1 MTENKK
7 KFYIATLIVAV
18 SNLLSRIL
26 GLLRSTILAA
36 IYGATENNGI
46 ADCYNASFVLPDI
59 IYNLTVFGIIS
70 IVLVPFFSGIIST
83 GDDLANTNED
93 LDKNCCAILNFFF
106 VLVAA
111 ICALMWFFAP
121 VIVENFLVKGF
132 AGDSYKI
139 ETTIRLT
146 RIMLLQ
152 PIFVTLAGILGAYMN
167 ARERYTSYSIAML
180 FYNIGIIAGILIL
193 HSRFG
198 IDAAAWGTVFGSF
211 LWFAIQLVGSMYA
224 KFHYSFCFPKFDKE
238 FFSLIFLAVPRIIAL
253 GSEQFVKFFITVY
266 ASFLC
271 AGALTIYSYAE
282 NFSMVPYGMI
292 AVSISTTAFPIFSK
306 NFALSEYDK
315 MLESLF
321 DKLKILLFL
330 LLPICSLMIILR
342 FEMID
347 ILLGYK
353 SFTRQDTI
361 LTCSTFF
368 SYMMGI
374 PFYSV
379 TIIVAKY
386 FYAQKKTFM
395 PMFISLLMCAATI
408 LLSYILMKILPE
420 NLKISGLA
428 FGRTA
433 GYAVQMILLLIMV
446 FCAKDIKYT
455 IFPKA
460 EIFEIVKIVMMNF
473 VFTVVLFFI
482 HYRVASFIK
491 EHSLLYSKFQYLLS
505 GCITGFCAII
515 CYFLLGI
522 VFKLPYFN
530 VIISRFGKK
539 QSSTL
544 RSRK

>member
-7 KFYIATLIVAV
+7 KFFLATLIVAV

-70 IVLVPFFSGIIST
+70 IVLVPFFSGILSKQE
-83 GDDLANTNED
+83 DSLNNNEE
-93 LDKNCCAILNFFF
+93 LDKNCCAMLNFFF
-106 VLVAA
+106 AA
-111 ICALMWFFAP
+111 VTVISILAWFFAP
-121 VIVENFLVKGF
+121 VIVKNFLVKGF
-132 AGDSYKI
+132 ADDSYKI

-152 PIFVTLAGILGAYMN
+152 PLFVTLAGILGAYMN

-180 FYNIGIIAGILIL
+180 FYNVGIIAGILL
-193 HSRFG
+193 LNKKLG
-198 IDAAAWGTVFGSF
+198 IDAAAWGTVLGSF
-211 LWFAIQLVGSMYA
+211 LWFAIQLIGAIYA
-224 KFHYSFCFPKFDKE
+224 GFRYNFNFPKFDKE
-238 FFSLIFLAVPRIIAL
+238 FFDLIFLAVPRVIAL
-253 GSEQFVKFFITVY
+253 GGEQFVKFFITGY

-292 AVSISTTAFPIFSK
+292 AVSLSTTAFPIFSK
-306 NFALSEYDK
+306 NFALGEYDK

-330 LLPICSLMIILR
+330 TLPICSLMVILR

-353 SFTRQDTI
+353 SFTLQDTK
-361 LTCSTFF
+361 LTCSTFLA
-368 SYMMGI
+368 YMLGI
-374 PFYSV
+374 PFYSI

-395 PMFISLLMCAATI
+395 PMFISLLMCATTI
-408 LLSYILMKILPE
+408 FSSYLLIKILPG
-420 NLKISGLA
+420 NMKISGLA

-433 GYAVQMILLLIMV
+433 GYLIQMILLLVMI
-446 FCAKDIKYT
+446 FCVKNVRYT
-455 IFPKA
+455 IFPKMQ
-460 EIFEIVKIVMMNF
+460 IFEIIRIIIMNC
-473 VFTVVLFFI
+473 VFALVVFFI
-482 HYRVASFIK
+482 HSEILTFIT
-491 EHSLLYSKFQYLLS
+491 ENISLHNKLQYFIS
-505 GCITGFCAII
+505 GCITGFTAILL
-515 CYFLLGI
+515 YFLLGI
-522 VFKLPYFN
+522 IFKLPYFN
-530 VIISRFGKK
+530 VITAKFRKK
-539 QSSTL
+539 
-544 RSRK
+544 

>member
-7 KFYIATLIVAV
+7 KFFLATLIVAV

-70 IVLVPFFSGIIST
+70 IVLVPFFSGILSKQE
-83 GDDLANTNED
+83 DSLNNNEE
-93 LDKNCCAILNFFF
+93 LDKNCCAMLNFFF
-106 VLVAA
+106 AAVAIISILA
-111 ICALMWFFAP
+111 WFFAP
-121 VIVENFLVKGF
+121 VIVKNFLVKGF

-152 PIFVTLAGILGAYMN
+152 PLFVTLAGILGAYMN

-180 FYNIGIIAGILIL
+180 FYNVGIIAGILL
-193 HSRFG
+193 LNKKLG
-198 IDAAAWGTVFGSF
+198 IDAAAWGTVLGSF
-211 LWFAIQLVGSMYA
+211 LWFAIQLIGAIYA
-224 KFHYSFCFPKFDKE
+224 GFRYNFNFPKFDKE
-238 FFSLIFLAVPRIIAL
+238 FFDLIFLAVPRVIAL
-253 GSEQFVKFFITVY
+253 GGEQFVKFFITGY

-292 AVSISTTAFPIFSK
+292 AVSLSTTAFPIFSK
-306 NFALSEYDK
+306 NFALGEYDK

-330 LLPICSLMIILR
+330 TLPICSLMVILR

-353 SFTRQDTI
+353 SFTLQDTK
-361 LTCSTFF
+361 LTCSTFLA
-368 SYMMGI
+368 YMLGI
-374 PFYSV
+374 PFYSI

-395 PMFISLLMCAATI
+395 PMFISLLMCATTI
-408 LLSYILMKILPE
+408 FSSYLLIKILPE
-420 NLKISGLA
+420 NMKISGLA

-433 GYAVQMILLLIMV
+433 GYLIQMILLLVMI
-446 FCAKDIKYT
+446 FCVKNVRYT
-455 IFPKA
+455 IFPKMQ
-460 EIFEIVKIVMMNF
+460 IFEIIRIIIMNCVFAF
-473 VFTVVLFFI
+473 VIFFI
-482 HYRVASFIK
+482 HSEILTFIT
-491 EHSLLYSKFQYLLS
+491 ENILLHNKLQYFIS
-505 GCITGFCAII
+505 GCITGFTAILL
-515 CYFLLGI
+515 YFLLGI
-522 VFKLPYFN
+522 IFKLPYFN
-530 VIISRFGKK
+530 VITAKFRKK
-539 QSSTL
+539 
-544 RSRK
+544 

>member
-7 KFYIATLIVAV
+7 KFFLATLIVAV

-70 IVLVPFFSGIIST
+70 IVLVPFFSGILSKQE
-83 GDDLANTNED
+83 DSLNNNEE
-93 LDKNCCAILNFFF
+93 LDKNCCAMLNFFF
-106 VLVAA
+106 AAVAA
-111 ICALMWFFAP
+111 ISILAWFFAP
-121 VIVENFLVKGF
+121 VIVKNFLVKGF

-152 PIFVTLAGILGAYMN
+152 PLFVTLAGILGAYMN

-180 FYNIGIIAGILIL
+180 FYNVGIIAGILL
-193 HSRFG
+193 LNKKLG
-198 IDAAAWGTVFGSF
+198 IDAAAWGTVLGSF
-211 LWFAIQLVGSMYA
+211 LWFAIQLIGAIYA
-224 KFHYSFCFPKFDKE
+224 GFRYNFNFPKFDKE
-238 FFSLIFLAVPRIIAL
+238 FFDLIFLAVPRVIAL
-253 GSEQFVKFFITVY
+253 GGEQFVKFFITGY

-292 AVSISTTAFPIFSK
+292 AVSLSTTAFPIFSK
-306 NFALSEYDK
+306 NFALGEYDK

-330 LLPICSLMIILR
+330 TLPICSLMVILR

-353 SFTRQDTI
+353 SFTLQDTK
-361 LTCSTFF
+361 LTCSTFLA
-368 SYMMGI
+368 YMLGI
-374 PFYSV
+374 PFYSI

-395 PMFISLLMCAATI
+395 PMFISLLMCATTI
-408 LLSYILMKILPE
+408 FSSYLLIKILPE
-420 NLKISGLA
+420 NMKISGLA

-433 GYAVQMILLLIMV
+433 GYLIQMILLLVMV
-446 FCAKDIKYT
+446 FCVKNVRYT
-455 IFPKA
+455 IFPKMQ
-460 EIFEIVKIVMMNF
+460 IFEIIRIIIMNC
-473 VFTVVLFFI
+473 VFALVVFFI
-482 HYRVASFIK
+482 HSEILTFIT
-491 EHSLLYSKFQYLLS
+491 ENILLHNKLQYFIS
-505 GCITGFCAII
+505 GCITGFTAILL
-515 CYFLLGI
+515 YFLLGI
-522 VFKLPYFN
+522 IFKLPYFN
-530 VIISRFGKK
+530 VITAKFRKK
-539 QSSTL
+539 
-544 RSRK
+544 

>member
-1 MTENKK
+1 MTENKR

-59 IYNLTVFGIIS
+59 IYNLTVFGVIS
-70 IVLVPFFSGIIST
+70 IVLVPFFSEIISNQDSLT
-83 GDDLANTNED
+83 DDNEE
-93 LDKNCCAILNFFF
+93 LDRNCCAMLNFFF

-111 ICALMWFFAP
+111 ICALAWFFAP
-121 VIVENFLVKGF
+121 FIVENFLVKGF
-132 AGDSYKI
+132 SGDSYKI
-139 ETTIRLT
+139 ATTVRLT

-180 FYNIGIIAGILIL
+180 FYNIGIIAGIFIL
-193 HSRFG
+193 HKRFG
-198 IDAAAWGTVFGSF
+198 IDAAAWGTVLGSF
-211 LWFAIQLVGSMYA
+211 LWFAIQLAGSIYA
-224 KFHYSFCFPKFDKE
+224 NFHYTFCFPKFDKE
-238 FFSLIFLAVPRIIAL
+238 FFSLIFLAVPRVIAL
-253 GSEQFVKFFITVY
+253 GGEQFVKFFITGY

-292 AVSISTTAFPIFSK
+292 AVSLSTTAFPIFSK
-306 NFALSEYDK
+306 NFALGEYDK
-315 MLESLF
+315 MLESMF
-321 DKLKILLFL
+321 DKLKMLLFL
-330 LLPICSLMIILR
+330 VLPICSLMVILR

-353 SFTRQDTI
+353 KFVRQDI
-361 LTCSTFF
+361 VMTCSTFF
-368 SYMMGI
+368 AYMVGI

-395 PMFISLLMCAATI
+395 PMFISLLMCAVTVS
-408 LLSYILMKILPE
+408 LSYVLIKVLPDGM
-420 NLKISGLA
+420 KISGLA
-428 FGRTA
+428 FGRAA

-446 FCAKDIKYT
+446 FCTKDVKYSS
-455 IFPKA
+455 FPKA
-460 EIFEIVKIVMMNF
+460 QIIEIIKVIIMNC
-473 VFTVVLFFI
+473 VFAALMFFI
-482 HYRVASFIK
+482 HHYMFSFITK
-491 EHSLLYSKFQYLLS
+491 NILLHSKIQYLLS
-505 GCITGFCAII
+505 GCITGFCAVLL
-515 CYFLLGI
+515 YFLLGF
-522 VFKLPYFN
+522 VFKLPYLN
-530 VIISRFGKK
+530 AIMSRFKNR
-539 QSSTL
+539 
-544 RSRK
+544 RSCK

>member
-7 KFYIATLIVAV
+7 KFFLATLIVAV

-70 IVLVPFFSGIIST
+70 IVLVPFFSGILSKQE
-83 GDDLANTNED
+83 DSLNNNEE
-93 LDKNCCAILNFFF
+93 LDKNCCAMLNFFF
-106 VLVAA
+106 AAVAVISILA
-111 ICALMWFFAP
+111 WFFAP
-121 VIVENFLVKGF
+121 VIVKNFLVKGF

-152 PIFVTLAGILGAYMN
+152 PLFVTLAGILGAYMN

-180 FYNIGIIAGILIL
+180 FYNVGIIAGILL
-193 HSRFG
+193 LNKKLG
-198 IDAAAWGTVFGSF
+198 IDAAAWGTVLGSF
-211 LWFAIQLVGSMYA
+211 LWFAIQLIGAIYA
-224 KFHYSFCFPKFDKE
+224 GFRYNFNFPKFDKE
-238 FFSLIFLAVPRIIAL
+238 FFDLIFLAVPRVIAL
-253 GSEQFVKFFITVY
+253 GGEQFVKFFITGY

-292 AVSISTTAFPIFSK
+292 AVSLSTTAFPIFSK
-306 NFALSEYDK
+306 NFALGEYDK

-330 LLPICSLMIILR
+330 TLPICSLMVILR

-353 SFTRQDTI
+353 SFTLQDTK
-361 LTCSTFF
+361 LTCSTFLA
-368 SYMMGI
+368 YMLGI
-374 PFYSV
+374 PFYSI

-395 PMFISLLMCAATI
+395 PMFISLLMCVTTI
-408 LLSYILMKILPE
+408 FSSYLLIKILPE
-420 NLKISGLA
+420 NMKISGLA

-433 GYAVQMILLLIMV
+433 GYLIQMILLLVMV
-446 FCAKDIKYT
+446 FCVKNVRYT
-455 IFPKA
+455 IFPKMQ
-460 EIFEIVKIVMMNF
+460 IFEIIRIIIMNC
-473 VFTVVLFFI
+473 VFALVVFFI
-482 HYRVASFIK
+482 HSEILTFIT
-491 EHSLLYSKFQYLLS
+491 ENISLHNKLQYFIS
-505 GCITGFCAII
+505 GCITGFTAILL
-515 CYFLLGI
+515 YFLLGI
-522 VFKLPYFN
+522 IFKLPYFN
-530 VIISRFGKK
+530 VITAKFRKK
-539 QSSTL
+539 
-544 RSRK
+544 

>member
-7 KFYIATLIVAV
+7 KFYIATLIVAI

-36 IYGATENNGI
+36 IYGATKNNGI

-70 IVLVPFFSGIIST
+70 IVLVPFFSGIISSR
-83 GDDLANTNED
+83 DNSVNNNEE
-93 LDKNCCAILNFFF
+93 LDKNCCAMLNFFF
-106 VLVAA
+106 ILVAT

-121 VIVENFLVKGF
+121 AIVENFLVKGF
-132 AGDSYKI
+132 ASDSYKI
-139 ETTIRLT
+139 AATIRLT

-193 HSRFG
+193 HSKLG
-198 IDAAAWGTVFGSF
+198 IDAAAWGTVLGSF
-211 LWFAIQLVGSMYA
+211 LWFIIQLAGSIHA
-224 KFHYSFCFPKFDKE
+224 NFRYSFCFPKFDKE
-238 FFSLIFLAVPRIIAL
+238 FFSLIFLAIPRVIAL
-253 GSEQFVKFFITVY
+253 GGEQFVKFFITGY
-266 ASFLC
+266 ASFLY

-306 NFALSEYDK
+306 NFALAEYDK

-342 FEMID
+342 LEMID

-353 SFTRQDTI
+353 SFTQQDTI

-368 SYMMGI
+368 SYMIGI
-374 PFYSV
+374 PFYSA
-379 TIIVAKY
+379 TIIITKY

-395 PMFISLLMCAATI
+395 PMFISLLMCAITI
-408 LLSYILMKILPE
+408 SLSYILVKILPE

-433 GYAVQMILLLIMV
+433 GYAVQMILLLITV
-446 FCAKDIKYT
+446 FHAKDIAYT

-460 EIFEIVKIVMMNF
+460 EIFEIIKVIIMNF
-473 VFTVVLFFI
+473 IFTVLLCFI
-482 HYRVASFIK
+482 HYHILSFIK
-491 EHSLLYSKFQYLLS
+491 ENVLLYGKFQYLIS

-515 CYFLLGI
+515 FYFLLGI

-539 QSSTL
+539 
-544 RSRK
+544 

>member
-7 KFYIATLIVAV
+7 KFFLATLIVAV

-70 IVLVPFFSGIIST
+70 IVLVPFFSGILSKQE
-83 GDDLANTNED
+83 DSLNNNEE
-93 LDKNCCAILNFFF
+93 LDKNCCAMLNFFF
-106 VLVAA
+106 AAVAVISILA
-111 ICALMWFFAP
+111 WFFAP
-121 VIVENFLVKGF
+121 VIVKNFLVKGF

-152 PIFVTLAGILGAYMN
+152 PLFVTLAGILGAYMN

-180 FYNIGIIAGILIL
+180 FYNVGIIAGILL
-193 HSRFG
+193 LNKKLG
-198 IDAAAWGTVFGSF
+198 IDAAAWGTVLGSF
-211 LWFAIQLVGSMYA
+211 LWFAIQLIGAIYA
-224 KFHYSFCFPKFDKE
+224 GFRYNFNFPKFDKE
-238 FFSLIFLAVPRIIAL
+238 FFDLIFLAVPRVIAL
-253 GSEQFVKFFITVY
+253 GGEQFVKFFITGY

-292 AVSISTTAFPIFSK
+292 AVSLSTTAFPIFSK
-306 NFALSEYDK
+306 NFALGEYDK

-330 LLPICSLMIILR
+330 TLPICSLMVILR

-353 SFTRQDTI
+353 SFTLQDTK
-361 LTCSTFF
+361 LTCSTFLA
-368 SYMMGI
+368 YMLGI
-374 PFYSV
+374 PFYSI

-395 PMFISLLMCAATI
+395 PMFISLLMCATTI
-408 LLSYILMKILPE
+408 FSSYLLIKILPE
-420 NLKISGLA
+420 NMKISGLA

-433 GYAVQMILLLIMV
+433 GYLIQMILLLVMI
-446 FCAKDIKYT
+446 FCVKNVRYT
-455 IFPKA
+455 IFPKMQ
-460 EIFEIVKIVMMNF
+460 IFEIIRIIIMNCVFAF
-473 VFTVVLFFI
+473 VIFFI
-482 HYRVASFIK
+482 HSEILTFIT
-491 EHSLLYSKFQYLLS
+491 ENISLHNKLQYFIS
-505 GCITGFCAII
+505 GCITGFTAILL
-515 CYFLLGI
+515 YFLLGI
-522 VFKLPYFN
+522 IFKLPYFN
-530 VIISRFGKK
+530 VITAKFGKK
-539 QSSTL
+539 
-544 RSRK
+544 

>member
-70 IVLVPFFSGIIST
+70 IVLVPFFSGIISNQDNS
-83 GDDLANTNED
+83 GSNEE
-93 LDKNCCAILNFFF
+93 LDKNCCAMLNFFF
-106 VLVAA
+106 AA
-111 ICALMWFFAP
+111 IATISALAWFFAP
-121 VIVENFLVKGF
+121 FIVENFLVKGF

-139 ETTIRLT
+139 AATVRLT

-193 HSRFG
+193 HKKLG
-198 IDAAAWGTVFGSF
+198 IDAAAWGTVLGSF
-211 LWFAIQLVGSMYA
+211 LWFIIQLSGAIYA
-224 KFHYSFCFPKFDKE
+224 NFHYTFCFPKFDKE
-238 FFSLIFLAVPRIIAL
+238 FFSLIFLAVPRVIAL
-253 GSEQFVKFFITVY
+253 GGEQFVKFFITGY

-292 AVSISTTAFPIFSK
+292 AVSLSTTAFPIFSK
-306 NFALSEYDK
+306 NFALAQYDK
-315 MLESLF
+315 MLESMF

-330 LLPICSLMIILR
+330 VLPICSLMVILR
-342 FEMID
+342 LEMID

-353 SFTRQDTI
+353 SFTQQDTI

-368 SYMMGI
+368 AYMIGI

-379 TIIVAKY
+379 TIVVAKY

-395 PMFISLLMCAATI
+395 PMFISLLMCVATI
-408 LLSYILMKILPE
+408 SLSYILIKILPE
-420 NLKISGLA
+420 NMKISGLA

-433 GYAVQMILLLIMV
+433 GYALQMILLLIMV
-446 FCAKDIKYT
+446 FCAKDVKYT
-455 IFPKA
+455 VFPKT
-460 EIFEIVKIVMMNF
+460 EILEIIKVVAMNCI
-473 VFTVVLFFI
+473 FTALIFFI
-482 HYRVASFIK
+482 HQQVLSFIK
-491 EHSLLYSKFQYLLS
+491 ENVLLYSKFQYLIS
-505 GCITGFCAII
+505 GCITGFCAVLL
-515 CYFLLGI
+515 YFLLGI
-522 VFKLPYFN
+522 IFKLPYFN
-530 VIISRFGKK
+530 VITSKFRKK
-539 QSSTL
+539 Q
-544 RSRK
+544 